1 LLAVATVL
9 GCESA
14 PGVLRIPAEYKLDRK
29 DVLLVIPF
37 SDPALSYFES
47 RTGCELADEIVNVM
61 KMNAPRIKAVSGME
75 LRPAIRNLDYTKHH
89 LRNAAA
95 AIEANRVLVG
105 EIIELETN
113 LPKSPNIMQGK
124 IVVHITL
131 HDVSRWQPPLFEKQA
146 TYIFPEDEDWAN
158 KYITTQDMLPR
169 EMLAN
174 LVSLSA
180 QRIAEVF
187 YAHEKLKGGP
197 RP

>member
-1 LLAVATVL
+1 MLL

-14 PGVLRIPAEYKLDRK
+14 PGVFSIPAEYKLGRK
-29 DVLLVIPF
+29 DVLLVVPF

-47 RTGCELADEIVNVM
+47 RTGCELADEIVQWM
-61 KMNAPRIKAVSGME
+61 KMSAPRIKAVSGTE
-75 LRPAIRNLDYTKHH
+75 LRSEIRNLDYTKHH

-105 EIIELETN
+105 KIIGLETK

-124 IVVHITL
+124 ITVHITL
-131 HDVSRWQPPLFEKQA
+131 HDVGHWEPPLFEKQA
-146 TYIFPEDEDWAN
+146 TYTFPEDEDWAN
-158 KYITTQDMLPR
+158 KYITTQDMPPR
-169 EMLAN
+169 QMLSS

-187 YAHEKLKGGP
+187 YAHEELRGGLG
-197 RP
+197 R